1 MKSNTNLITTNS
13 QIDVKNNRIQN
24 LFRNLQK
31 DPKSVFYS
39 VGNLS
44 KSKLNKAT
52 KSVYEKDKVLVNLYN
67 QLEDKIFY
75 QNNNLPLVT
84 PFINKKSNVDHSTLY
99 SIGKPFELLHADIAD
114 TRFLAKSAVDPKYCL
129 LLVDLFTSK
138 IYIYPMKNRSLLA
151 KKLKLFYEDINR
163 KRTGRMRLQTDL
175 EFKQNQIK
183 KLNDEFNVDMFHTRV
198 RGGKAFAAEQKIRE
212 FKKILLKN
220 KRLEKDRGKRIK
232 PNDLIRKA
240 AQSMN
245 ETISLK
251 YQLAPETIEKRSLNP
266 NEGRY
271 FQEIYVFMRLKKIEN
286 NQMRNDK
293 YNQKLDRRKRKL
305 RSPLNL
311 DEKVLVSAERL
322 KKKDAPRNL
331 YKASTENMLLFNR
344 NRIFTIY
351 KRAKLNNGT
360 YLYWVEADGKKINGR
375 FLRQELFALNNQFL
389 R

>member
-1 MKSNTNLITTNS
+1 
-13 QIDVKNNRIQN
+13 
-24 LFRNLQK
+24 
-31 DPKSVFYS
+31 
-39 VGNLS
+39 
-44 KSKLNKAT
+44 
-52 KSVYEKDKVLVNLYN
+52 
-67 QLEDKIFY
+67 
-75 QNNNLPLVT
+75 
-84 PFINKKSNVDHSTLY
+84 
-99 SIGKPFELLHADIAD
+99 
-114 TRFLAKSAVDPKYCL
+114 
-129 LLVDLFTSK
+129 
-138 IYIYPMKNRSLLA
+138 MKNRSLLA

-198 RGGKAFAAEQKIRE
+198 RGGKAFAAEQKIKE
-212 FKKILLKN
+212 FKKNLLKN
-220 KRLEKDRGKRIK
+220 KRLGKDRGKRIK

-245 ETISLK
+245 ETISTK

-266 NEGRY
+266 NEGKY

-311 DEKVLVSAERL
+311 DEEVLVSAERL

-360 YLYWVEADGKKINGR
+360 YLH
-375 FLRQELFALNNQFL
+375 
-389 R
+389 